1 MAVGSYLTEGNGALF
16 TLEGYGSLFIP
27 AGGDGPPFIPEGSG
41 GPPFIPEGS
50 GGPFIP
56 EVSRN
61 NMRAL

>member
-41 GPPFIPEGS
+41 GPPFIPE
-50 GGPFIP
+50 
-56 EVSRN
+56 VSRN